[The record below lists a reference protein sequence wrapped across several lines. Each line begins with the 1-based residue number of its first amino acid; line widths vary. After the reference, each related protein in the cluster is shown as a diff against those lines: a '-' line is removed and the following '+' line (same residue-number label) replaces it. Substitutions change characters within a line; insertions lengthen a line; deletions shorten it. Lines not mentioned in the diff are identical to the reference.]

1 MEVLL
6 LIFGDRLPSPFPSG
20 EFTLHRAQ
28 LFRSISFPV
37 TTLALSSRSN
47 TQRLAV
53 LLALA
58 LAISG
63 GAVVWTNGWRLA
75 ALWAVGIALGYA
87 LYCATFGFSAGFRAI
102 LRDGR
107 TAHIRAQLLMI
118 GIAALLFLPALAAGA
133 VLGQPV
139 RGFVFPAG
147 AAVALGAFLFGIGMQ
162 LGGGCASGT
171 LYTVGGGSVRMI
183 VTLLFVVTGATIAAF
198 AAEWWSDLPALPP
211 ISLLTAL
218 GLLPSLLL
226 NAGIIAAIWIAVA
239 RFERRRHGQLDSI
252 WGGAEELRARG
263 VWPFAW
269 AALVLAVLNFA
280 TLILAGRPWGIT
292 QAFAL
297 WGSKALDDAKLAEPV
312 FWAFWENPTRAEAL
326 HRSLWADATSLMNIA
341 VVVGALLAAGLAG
354 RFAPQWRIPP
364 SHLLGSVIGGL
375 LLGAGAIIATGCNI
389 SAMFSG
395 IASGSLHGWLWIA
408 AALPGNWV
416 GIRLRP
422 LFRLDDPA
430 IAEPSVRH
438 ST

>member
-1 MEVLL
+1 M
-6 LIFGDRLPSPFPSG
+6 
-20 EFTLHRAQ
+20 
-28 LFRSISFPV
+28 
-37 TTLALSSRSN
+37 SSRSDV
-47 TQRLAV
+47 QRLPV
-53 LLALA
+53 LLAVV

-63 GAVVWTNGWRLA
+63 GAVAWSNGWRLV
-75 ALWAVGIALGYA
+75 ALWAVGIALGYT
-87 LYCATFGFSAGFRAI
+87 LYSATFRFSAGFRAV

-118 GIAALLFLPALAAGA
+118 GIAVLLFLPALAADA

-171 LYTVGGGSVRMI
+171 LYTVGGGSVRMV

-211 ISLLTAL
+211 ISLLTVF

-226 NAGIIAAIWIAVA
+226 SVGLLAAIWVAVA
-239 RFERRRHGQLDSI
+239 RYERRRHGELASI
-252 WGGAEELRARG
+252 WRGAERRCMRG
-263 VWPFAW
+263 VWPYAL
-269 AALVLAVLNFA
+269 AALALAVLNFV

-297 WGSKALDDAKLAEPV
+297 WGAKALDDGRLAEPV

-326 HRSLWADATSLMNIA
+326 HRQVWADTTSLMNIA

-354 RFAPQWRIPP
+354 RFAPQWRIPT

-416 GIRLRP
+416 GIHLRP
-422 LFRLDDPA
+422 WFRLDDPA

-438 ST
+438 SI